1 MDERDQVVVFEPDQ
15 RVRLGFV
22 LGWRVMVGNVVSS
35 RELIWQLFKRDFLAG
50 SKQSVL
56 GLLWILITPLVGIVS
71 WVVMNAVGVLH
82 PGEVGV
88 PYPIYVLCGTTIW
101 GMFMGFYSSAA
112 ASLTSAGGLLAQARF
127 SHEALVAQ
135 QLAQAVI
142 AALANLV
149 LLAAVWMV
157 GGLSVHSS
165 ALWFP
170 VSVLP
175 LVLLGTGIGLI
186 VSVFAVVVHDITKA
200 VTTLL
205 GLLMFATPVIY
216 ASNVPHDWLQRV
228 IWWNPLTYLVG
239 GARDLLLEGRINHV
253 SSYAGAVAFAL
264 GLFLLAW
271 RLFFLSEQKVAE
283 RL

>member
-22 LGWRVMVGNVVSS
+22 LGWRVMMGNVVSS

-71 WVVMNAVGVLH
+71 WVMMNAVGVLH

-88 PYPIYVLCGTTIW
+88 PYPVYVLCGTTIW

-149 LLAAVWMV
+149 LLAAVWVV

>member
-1 MDERDQVVVFEPDQ
+1 
-15 RVRLGFV
+15 
-22 LGWRVMVGNVVSS
+22 MVGNVVSS

-142 AALANLV
+142 AALANLA
-149 LLAAVWMV
+149 LLAAVWAV
-157 GGLSVHSS
+157 GGLSVHWS

-170 VSVLP
+170 VSLLP

-216 ASNVPHDWLQRV
+216 ASDVPHDWLQRV

-239 GARDLLLEGRINHV
+239 GARDLLLEGRINQV

-264 GLFLLAW
+264 GLFFMAW

>member
-22 LGWRVMVGNVVSS
+22 LGWRMMVRNVVSS

-149 LLAAVWMV
+149 LLAAVWVV

-175 LVLLGTGIGLI
+175 VVLLGTGIGLI

>member
-1 MDERDQVVVFEPDQ
+1 MFEPDQ

>member
-1 MDERDQVVVFEPDQ
+1 
-15 RVRLGFV
+15 
-22 LGWRVMVGNVVSS
+22 MVGNVVSS

-101 GMFMGFYSSAA
+101 GMFMAFYSSAA

-142 AALANLV
+142 AALANLA
-149 LLAAVWMV
+149 LLAAVWVV
-157 GGLSVHSS
+157 GGLAVHSS

-170 VSVLP
+170 VSLLP

-239 GARDLLLEGRINHV
+239 GARDLLLEGRIDHV

>member
-1 MDERDQVVVFEPDQ
+1 
-15 RVRLGFV
+15 
-22 LGWRVMVGNVVSS
+22 MVENVVRS

-56 GLLWILITPLVGIVS
+56 GLFWILITPLVGIVS

-101 GMFMGFYSSAA
+101 GLFMAFYSSAA

-142 AALANLV
+142 AALANV
-149 LLAAVWMV
+149 ALLAAVWMV
-157 GGLSVHSS
+157 GGLSVHWS

-170 VSVLP
+170 VSLLP

>member
-1 MDERDQVVVFEPDQ
+1 MSEKDQVVVFEPDQ

-56 GLLWILITPLVGIVS
+56 GLLWIVITPLVGIVS

-82 PGEVGV
+82 PGELDV
-88 PYPIYVLCGTTIW
+88 PYPIYVLCGTTLW

-135 QLAQAVI
+135 QLAQALI
-142 AALANLV
+142 AALANLA
-149 LLAAVWMV
+149 LLAAVWAV
-157 GGLSVHSS
+157 GGLSVHWA

-170 VSVLP
+170 VSLIP

-216 ASNVPHDWLQRV
+216 ASNIPHDWLQRV

-239 GARDLLLEGRINHV
+239 GARDLLLEGRIDHA

-264 GLFLLAW
+264 CLFLMAW

>member
-149 LLAAVWMV
+149 LLAAVWVV

-264 GLFLLAW
+264 GLFFLAW

>member
-142 AALANLV
+142 AALANLA
-149 LLAAVWMV
+149 LLAAVWAM
-157 GGLSVHSS
+157 GGLSVHWS

-170 VSVLP
+170 VSLLP

-239 GARDLLLEGRINHV
+239 GARDLLLEGRIDHV

-264 GLFLLAW
+264 GLFLMAW

>member
-1 MDERDQVVVFEPDQ
+1 MGKSDDMVVFEPDQ
-15 RVRLGFV
+15 RIRLGLV
-22 LGWRVMVGNVVSS
+22 QGWRVMVENVVSS

-50 SKQSVL
+50 SKQSAL
-56 GLLWILITPLVGIVS
+56 GLLWILIAPLVGIVS
-71 WVVMNAVGVLH
+71 WVVMNAAGVLH

-88 PYPIYVLCGTTIW
+88 PYPIYVLCGTTLW
-101 GMFMGFYSSAA
+101 GMFMGFYSSSA
-112 ASLTSAGGLLAQARF
+112 ASLTSAGGLIAQAKF

-142 AALANLV
+142 AAIANLA
-149 LLAAVWMV
+149 LLAVVWAV
-157 GGLSVHSS
+157 GGLSVHWSV
-165 ALWFP
+165 LWFP
-170 VSVLP
+170 MSLLP
-175 LVLLGTGIGLI
+175 LVFLGTGIGLI

-205 GLLMFATPVIY
+205 GLLMFVTPVIY
-216 ASNVPHDWLQRV
+216 AANVPHDWLQRV

-239 GARDLLLEGRINHV
+239 GARDLLLEGRIDHL
-253 SSYAGAVAFAL
+253 SSYACAVAFAL
-264 GLFLLAW
+264 GVFLMAW